1 MVRGSSSRC
10 RRAFLTILAVA
21 VCVVASVSATAQTA
35 THFASGI
42 RSESV
47 TTCGV
52 ARERGL
58 FKKHGL
64 NM

>member
-42 RSESV
+42 SSESV
-47 TTCGV
+47 TTVWGC
-52 ARERGL
+52 ARAWPVQ
-58 FKKHGL
+58 KHGL